1 VTILIV
7 SAVEA
12 ERDAATRHLEPS
24 GPISVGHYAG
34 TSFTT
39 AAGPVHAFGCGV
51 GPVAAAITTATLL
64 AREPSYDVVVNA
76 GIAGGFKGRV
86 AIGDIVLGN
95 LSTFADLGARTDDA
109 FLTVRDMGF
118 PQDSS
123 LALGDQ
129 RLIDR
134 ISAARQL
141 ASGEVLT
148 LACMTGTE
156 PDAQELARRYPR
168 ALAEA
173 MEGFAVISATGG
185 YDNVRFVAEVRAISN
200 IIGRRDRSTWNIP
213 LAFDALAEA
222 VSALLGE
229 ELLEEPR
236 P

>member
-1 VTILIV
+1 VTILII
-7 SAVEA
+7 SAVVA
-12 ERDAATRHLEPS
+12 ERDAATRHLEPA
-24 GPISVGHYAG
+24 GPIAVGHYTG
-34 TSFTT
+34 TCFTT
-39 AAGPVHAFGCGV
+39 PAGPVHAFSCGV

-64 AREPSYDVVVNA
+64 AIEPSYDVVVNA
-76 GIAGGFKGRV
+76 GIAGGFNGRV
-86 AIGDIVLGN
+86 SVGDIVLAD
-95 LSTFADLGARTDDA
+95 LSTFADLGVRTDDG

-129 RLIDR
+129 RLVDR

-156 PDAQELARRYPR
+156 PDADELARRYPR

-173 MEGFAVISATGG
+173 MEGFAVISATLDHDG
-185 YDNVRFVAEVRAISN
+185 VRIVAEVRAISN

-222 VSALLGE
+222 MSSLLGE
-229 ELLEEPR
+229 PLP
-236 P
+236 

>member
-24 GPISVGHYAG
+24 GPVALGHCAG
-34 TSFTT
+34 TSFIT
-39 AAGPVHAFGCGV
+39 AAGSVHAFSCGV

-64 AREPSYDVVVNA
+64 AIEPSYDVVVNA
-76 GIAGGFKGRV
+76 GIAGGFNGRV
-86 AIGDIVLGN
+86 SIGDIVLAN
-95 LSTFADLGARTDDA
+95 LSTFADLGARTADG
-109 FLTVRDMGF
+109 FLTLREMGLH
-118 PQDSS
+118 QDSS

-129 RLIDR
+129 RLVDR

-141 ASGEVLT
+141 VSGEVLT

-156 PDAQELARRYPR
+156 PDADELARRYPR

-173 MEGFAVISATGG
+173 MEGFAVISATR
-185 YDNVRFVAEVRAISN
+185 DHDSVRIVAEIRAISN
-200 IIGRRDRSTWNIP
+200 IIGRRERSTWNIP

-222 VSALLGE
+222 MSALLGDA
-229 ELLEEPR
+229 LS
-236 P
+236 

>member
-1 VTILIV
+1 MTILII
-7 SAVEA
+7 SAVDA
-12 ERDAATRHLEPS
+12 ERDAATRHLDPS
-24 GPISVGHYAG
+24 GPISVSHYTGA
-34 TSFTT
+34 SFTT
-39 AAGPVHAFGCGV
+39 PAGPVHAFSCGV
-51 GPVAAAITTATLL
+51 GPVEAATTTATLV
-64 AREPSYDVVVNA
+64 AVERSYDVVINA

-86 AIGDIVLGN
+86 AIGDIVLAEV
-95 LSTFADLGARTDDA
+95 STFADLGVRTDDG
-109 FLTVRDMGF
+109 FLTLREMGL
-118 PQDSS
+118 PQDSG

-129 RLIDR
+129 RLLDR

-156 PDAQELARRYPR
+156 PDAAELARRYPR

-173 MEGFAVISATGG
+173 MEGFAVISAVGE

-222 VSALLGE
+222 ISALLGAP
-229 ELLEEPR
+229 LL
-236 P
+236 